1 MLEIENLAVSVDNL
15 DILKN
20 VSLKIKPGEVHALM
34 GPNGSGKSTLSLA
47 VMGHPSY
54 KVSGKIKLFGEDI
67 TNTPTNQ
74 RAKKGLFLSFQH
86 PSEVN
91 GVRIREF
98 LKTAY
103 DNMHEVV
110 PVFRMNKWINES
122 LEELKINEE
131 FAERYLNENFS
142 GGEKKKSEV
151 LQLSILKPK
160 IAILDELDSGL
171 DIDALKT
178 LAIYVRK
185 IVKKGL
191 GILIIT
197 HYTRILKYLKPDYV
211 HVMKGGQIEKSGGYA
226 LAKELERTGYG

>member
-1 MLEIENLAVSVDNL
+1 MLEIEKLAVSVGDLN
-15 DILKN
+15 ILKG

-34 GPNGSGKSTLSLA
+34 GPNGSGKSTLSLT
-47 VMGHPSY
+47 VMGHPNY
-54 KVSGKIKLFGEDI
+54 KASGKIKLFGEDI
-67 TNTPTNQ
+67 TNMPTNQ

-103 DNMHEVV
+103 DNTHEIVS
-110 PVFRMNKWINES
+110 VFSMNKWIDES
-122 LEELKINEE
+122 LNELKINKE
-131 FAERYLNENFS
+131 FSERYLNENFS
-142 GGEKKKSEV
+142 GGERKKSEV

-178 LAIYVRK
+178 LATSIK
-185 IVKKGL
+185 KMVKKGL

-197 HYTRILKYLKPDYV
+197 HYARILKYLKPNYV
-211 HVMKGGQIEKSGGYA
+211 HVMKEGTIVKSGDYS
-226 LAKELERTGYG
+226 LAKELEKNGYG